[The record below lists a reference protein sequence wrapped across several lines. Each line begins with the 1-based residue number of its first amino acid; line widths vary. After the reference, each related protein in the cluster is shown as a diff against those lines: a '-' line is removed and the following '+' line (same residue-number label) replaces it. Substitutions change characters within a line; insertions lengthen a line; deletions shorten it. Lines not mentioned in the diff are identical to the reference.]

1 MPPSPYQSPSSSL
14 HADALR
20 AFPGVDLATLQP
32 GHGLAGGVPR
42 GRERDRAQVTRS
54 EIGIDPR
61 ERPVAA
67 RESTLEVAPQGIR
80 IHEPAHLGKPAPAA
94 QQRDL
99 RGPAEQMPEQG
110 DAVDAEHLID
120 G

>member
-1 MPPSPYQSPSSSL
+1 MLDAQGSL

-20 AFPGVDLATLQP
+20 AFPGFDLATLEP
-32 GHGLAGGVPR
+32 GHRLAGGVPR
-42 GRERDRAQVTRS
+42 GRERDRAQVAGG

-61 ERPVAA
+61 ECAVAA
-67 RESTLEVAPQGIR
+67 RESTLEEAPQGIR

-94 QQRDL
+94 QYRDL
-99 RGPAEQMPEQG
+99 RGPAKQMPEQG